1 MWKFYA
7 YEEWRWVVRTTT
19 SDLEDMRAQ
28 YKALIERALES
39 DFIKEVYAKSDLN
52 DIIDRAK
59 EKKLSLDWIKQQIKT
74 MLLSYL

>member
-28 YKALIERALES
+28 YKALIERALED

>member
-1 MWKFYA
+1 M
-7 YEEWRWVVRTTT
+7 
-19 SDLEDMRAQ
+19 EDMRAQ
-28 YKALIERALES
+28 YKALIERALED
-39 DFIKEVYAKSDLN
+39 DFIKEVYAKSDLD